1 MRCRGDDG
9 SSTAPD
15 GRRSP
20 PGTTIDRAEAPDAG
34 GSERVLLMAVEGRAL
49 REPASQFCAAT
60 RSISLAPR
68 ALRAR
73 IGGMADTE
81 DPGRDAPDNPPE
93 LVIGRQPPARM
104 AGGLLDV
111 VDLAVG
117 ILQVAPPRG
126 PRRMQSLVGD
136 PQQVSVLLDVH
147 PEMCRHRLDLAHL
160 GRWHARAECHAAPV
174 LCFSHTARGTLRTLS
189 RAQQV
194 RKGER
199 ERRREKRRERGGG
212 HQRALLT
219 RRSKRQTAGAHW
231 SGTGEFCCTLATI
244 AVDRYEN
251 KSKRG
256 DK

>member
-81 DPGRDAPDNPPE
+81 DPGRDAPDNVLDGE
-93 LVIGRQPPARM
+93 QENGCTFAAFAFSARFFLYSRRNSSSVGNHQLVWP
-104 AGGLLDV
+104 
-111 VDLAVG
+111 VDC
-117 ILQVAPPRG
+117 
-126 PRRMQSLVGD
+126 S
-136 PQQVSVLLDVH
+136 
-147 PEMCRHRLDLAHL
+147 
-160 GRWHARAECHAAPV
+160 
-174 LCFSHTARGTLRTLS
+174 T
-189 RAQQV
+189 
-194 RKGER
+194 
-199 ERRREKRRERGGG
+199 
-212 HQRALLT
+212 
-219 RRSKRQTAGAHW
+219 
-231 SGTGEFCCTLATI
+231 
-244 AVDRYEN
+244 
-251 KSKRG
+251 
-256 DK
+256 